1 MRYIELT
8 TTEQEYLKRI
18 ADHSPDRRERSRAHA
33 LLLSAKGYYVEQLSD
48 IFFVDRD
55 TVARW
60 LDRWQ
65 QSKRG
70 AAPMSSLKDG
80 PRSGRPSKLSAVQ
93 KKAWSK

>member
-1 MRYIELT
+1 MRYVELT
-8 TTEQEYLKRI
+8 TTEQEDLKRI

-33 LLLSAKGYYVEQLSD
+33 LLLSAKGYYIEQLSD

-60 LDRWQ
+60 LGRWQ
-65 QSKRG
+65 QSK
-70 AAPMSSLKDG
+70 MSSLKDV